1 MKTLRLIL
9 GDQLNAQHSWFQE
22 VRPEVVYVLMEVR
35 QETDYVRHHV
45 QKVVAFFAA
54 MRAFAEMLRH
64 QGHQVAYLTLDDPR
78 NQQTLPENL
87 KALLHEHQASRL
99 EWMLPDEWRVDQ
111 QLQAFAASLELE
123 TAGVDSEHFFEPR
136 EALGTLFR
144 GKKTYLMETFYR
156 KMRQQHQVL
165 VEGGKPVG
173 GKWNFDQENR
183 KRYDGAVPLPPVP
196 HFHTDVSDLVRLLT
210 DHGVTTVGSLAAG
223 DLRWPVTREQ
233 GLQALEHF
241 VQERLPFFGTY
252 QDALTE
258 EGPFLFHSLLSFALN
273 VKLLSPR
280 EVVDRAIQEWKQRP
294 EAISLAQLE
303 GFVRQILGWREYMR
317 GVYWA
322 EMPGYRSQNFLE
334 HDRPLPEWFWTG
346 ETQMRCLR
354 QAVTQS
360 LEHAY
365 AHHIQRLMVTG
376 NFALLAGVDPE
387 AVDAWYLGIYVD
399 ALEWVELPNTRGM
412 RQYADGGQVAT
423 KPYAA
428 SAKYLNRMGD
438 HCVECAYDPK
448 QKTGPRACPFNALY
462 WEFFVR
468 HRERLQGNHRIGMT
482 YRTWDK
488 MAPEAQQQLL
498 EQASSIREHLEVL

>member
-54 MRAFAEMLRH
+54 MRAFAERLRH
-64 QGHQVAYLTLDDPR
+64 QGHQVVYLTLDDPR

-412 RQYADGGQVAT
+412 SQYADGGQVAT
-423 KPYAA
+423 KPYVA
-428 SAKYLNRMGD
+428 SANYLNRMGD
-438 HCVECAYDPK
+438 HCVQCAYDPK

-498 EQASSIREHLEVL
+498 EQASWVREHLEVL

>member
-54 MRAFAEMLRH
+54 MRAFAERLRH
-64 QGHQVAYLTLDDPR
+64 QGHQVVYLTLDDPR

-280 EVVDRAIQEWKQRP
+280 EVVERAIQEWKQRP

-412 RQYADGGQVAT
+412 SQYADGGQVAT
-423 KPYAA
+423 KPYVA
-428 SAKYLNRMGD
+428 SANYLNRMGD
-438 HCVECAYDPK
+438 HCVQCAYDPK

-498 EQASSIREHLEVL
+498 EQASWIREHLEVL